1 MTEAYRY
8 IPAQEADIPFI
19 AAVYEANIAALHGAH
34 RSADDWKA
42 QLADAASRY
51 WLILA
56 GTPAGWFRTE
66 AAGDALCLGMLQIAP
81 ERQRRGAGRFVLR
94 TVERMARDAG
104 FARVVIHTTQDNAP
118 AAALYASA
126 GYVLTETGPCTTADG
141 AERTGFTFEKRIEN

>member
-1 MTEAYRY
+1 MAEAYRY

-42 QLADAASRY
+42 LLADTACRY
-51 WLILA
+51 CIVTA
-56 GTPAGWFRTE
+56 GEPVGWFRTE
-66 AAGDALCLGMLQIAP
+66 TDEDALELGMLQIAP

-118 AAALYASA
+118 AAALCASA